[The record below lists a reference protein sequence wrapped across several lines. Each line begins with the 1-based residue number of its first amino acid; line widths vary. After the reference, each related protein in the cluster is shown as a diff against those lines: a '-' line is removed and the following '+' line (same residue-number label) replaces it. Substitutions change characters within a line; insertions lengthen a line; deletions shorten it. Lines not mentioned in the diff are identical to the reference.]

1 MLRGKLLQR
10 IQPLPESRQ
19 TYRDDGYRMDTG
31 PECCK
36 IPHAAVQLFPVVES
50 GAAHDLTVHGD
61 PRFGEPF
68 HDLQTLS
75 RPGIPQHLHAKFRV
89 GGMDGN
95 IDGADAQIHDPLHFP
110 GREVRQRHIVAQKK
124 TQPRIIVLEIHGL
137 PHPFGKLVD
146 KAEDAVVGAGT
157 GPVHQVGLKVQS
169 QILAFVLADLHRTLL
184 PFRGPEHNGETAVI
198 GIELIVQYVPYGI
211 SVDGDHRIPGRS
223 MMSHPASSIDG
234 FDYILHSKS
243 SN

>member
-1 MLRGKLLQR
+1 
-10 IQPLPESRQ
+10 
-19 TYRDDGYRMDTG
+19 
-31 PECCK
+31 
-36 IPHAAVQLFPVVES
+36 
-50 GAAHDLTVHGD
+50 
-61 PRFGEPF
+61 
-68 HDLQTLS
+68 
-75 RPGIPQHLHAKFRV
+75 
-89 GGMDGN
+89 MDGN

-110 GREVRQRHIVAQKK
+110 GREVRQRHIVAQQK